1 MAIETV
7 DEMYSVLAEL
17 VRDASGYPIA
27 ILADQGH
34 APPAGNYATYKPI
47 PVRAYGQPRR
57 VREDIPAA
65 EPIPVF
71 PWTDMQE
78 TLITSMEVMVSINFF
93 DSGAQNAA
101 LRMQQAQ
108 FRQPISDYCFLNG
121 IAWRYVSE
129 SRNLTGVEMAD
140 MQERYQVDLHLW
152 IETQVTDILLA
163 AAGFSLTIEDEDGN
177 ILNRLETTTA
187 GA

>member
-1 MAIETV
+1 MAVETV
-7 DEMYSVLAEL
+7 DELYSVLAQL
-17 VRDASGYPIA
+17 VRDASGYPLA

-71 PWTDMQE
+71 PWTDMEE
-78 TLITSMEVMVSINFF
+78 TLITSMEMMVSINFF

-108 FRQPISDYCFLNG
+108 FRQPISDYCFAND

-152 IETQVTDILLA
+152 IETQLKDTILR

>member
-1 MAIETV
+1 MAVETV
-7 DEMYSVLAEL
+7 DELYGVIARL
-17 VRDASGYPIA
+17 VKDASGYETA
-27 ILADQGH
+27 RLADQGRS
-34 APPAGNYATYKPI
+34 PPAGPYFTYKPI

-65 EPIPVF
+65 EPVPTF
-71 PWTDMQE
+71 TWTDMQE
-78 TLITSMEVMVSINFF
+78 TLITSLEMMVSINFF

-108 FRQPISDYCFLNG
+108 FRQPISDYCFANG

-129 SRNLTGVEMAD
+129 SRNLTGVEMGD
-140 MQERYQVDLHLW
+140 IQERYQIDLHLW
-152 IETQVTDILLA
+152 IETQVTDIILR

-177 ILNRLETTTA
+177 TLNELETTTA